1 MVRLR
6 VNGAVREID
15 LEPRVTLLDAL
26 RERLGLTGTKK
37 GCDQGA
43 CGACTVL
50 ADGKRVLSC
59 LTLAVACEGRD
70 ITTIE
75 GLSDDGDLHP
85 LQQAFIARDAF
96 QCGFCTP
103 GQIMSAVAL
112 LAEGRAGS
120 DAEIREFMSGNI
132 CRCGA
137 YPNIVAAIRGR
148 GGSPWPCARLIT
160 SARAT
165 RPHAVSAATAD
176 PAAAFLAGGTTQ
188 VDLMKDGVLS
198 PTTPIDITRL
208 PLRGVTT
215 EDGVLRV
222 GALTT
227 MEELAADP
235 VITRRLPVVRESLL
249 LAASPQLRNMATIG
263 GNLLQRTRC
272 RYYRDLSCACNKREP
287 GSGCGALT
295 GHHRMHAILG
305 TSAQCIA
312 VHASDLAVAL
322 VALDAVLSCAGCGR
336 RARDPP
342 DRVLLHSR

>member
-1 MVRLR
+1 VVRLR

-85 LQQAFIARDAF
+85 VQQAFIARDAF

-137 YPNIVAAIRGR
+137 YPNIVAAIRDAAEALG
-148 GGSPWPCARLIT
+148 
-160 SARAT
+160 
-165 RPHAVSAATAD
+165 HA
-176 PAAAFLAGGTTQ
+176 
-188 VDLMKDGVLS
+188 
-198 PTTPIDITRL
+198 
-208 PLRGVTT
+208 
-215 EDGVLRV
+215 
-222 GALTT
+222 
-227 MEELAADP
+227 P
-235 VITRRLPVVRESLL
+235 V
-249 LAASPQLRNMATIG
+249 
-263 GNLLQRTRC
+263 
-272 RYYRDLSCACNKREP
+272 
-287 GSGCGALT
+287 
-295 GHHRMHAILG
+295 
-305 TSAQCIA
+305 
-312 VHASDLAVAL
+312 
-322 VALDAVLSCAGCGR
+322 
-336 RARDPP
+336 
-342 DRVLLHSR
+342 